1 MAVYIEGMQDTQSN
15 KILSVIKTWVIHAE
29 FGGNFNC
36 KHSLGMKL
44 QEKDF
49 KVGIIK
55 LICSQMLTE
64 FIHSLI
70 QHIFFSGHWFPQ
82 EALLGGLKLPKKP
95 AMACILEGPP

>member
-1 MAVYIEGMQDTQSN
+1 M
-15 KILSVIKTWVIHAE
+15 IHAE

-55 LICSQMLTE
+55 LIYSQMLTE

-70 QHIFFSGHWFPQ
+70 PHIFFWAFISARGSVWGFEAAKETSYGLYPQ
-82 EALLGGLKLPKKP
+82 GTPVREYATH
-95 AMACILEGPP
+95 IQ

>member
-1 MAVYIEGMQDTQSN
+1 MAVYIGEMQDIESN
-15 KILSVIKTWVIHAE
+15 KILSVIQTWAVHAE

-55 LICSQMLTE
+55 LIYSQMLTE

-70 QHIFFSGHWFPQ
+70 QHIFSGHLFLQ
-82 EALLGGLKLPKKP
+82 EALLGDLKLPKKP
-95 AMACILEGPP
+95 AMACTLGGPP

>member
-1 MAVYIEGMQDTQSN
+1 M
-15 KILSVIKTWVIHAE
+15 IHAE

-44 QEKDF
+44 QEKVF

-64 FIHSLI
+64 FIHSFI
-70 QHIFFSGHWFPQ
+70 QHIFFWALISARGSVRGF
-82 EALLGGLKLPKKP
+82 EAAKETSYGLYPRGTP
-95 AMACILEGPP
+95 IREYATHIQ